1 MFSLIPV
8 VLSSLVVCLVITPFL
23 RDFFG
28 FLGFVD
34 KPDSFRK
41 MHARPIPR
49 RRRHGARGGVLRSFP
64 GSSAGLEGWVS
75 STPTTP
81 RCG

>member
-8 VLSSLVVCLVITPFL
+8 VLSSLAVCLVVTPFL

-34 KPDSFRK
+34 KPDSIQTTRGPFR
-41 MHARPIPR
+41 AS
-49 RRRHGARGGVLRSFP
+49 AAWRSWW
-64 GSSAGLEGWVS
+64 GTS
-75 STPTTP
+75 
-81 RCG
+81 